1 MAGRNDRGRVGRR
14 MTLEQ
19 RRVLLERIRKEVEGV
34 VEDIQAT
41 AASLEAVGGK
51 EREAG
56 PTERATMSLIFE
68 EQRRQQLELARLFGE
83 YDSLAFRPRVGKVGS
98 EGTAAA

>member
-1 MAGRNDRGRVGRR
+1 MNERDERGRVGRR

-19 RRVLLERIRKEVEGV
+19 RRVLLQRIRREVEGV

-41 AASLEAVGGK
+41 AASLGAAGGTGNVG
-51 EREAG
+51 A
-56 PTERATMSLIFE
+56 TERATLHLIWE
-68 EQRRQQLELARLFGE
+68 EQQRQRLELERLYGE
-83 YDSLAFRPRVGKVGS
+83 YDSLAFRRRVGTPRA